1 MSLSKKQKWRAK
13 KYGKQAIACGKT
25 NWYLYQNQKGK
36 EMIKK
41 IYAVYD
47 KKAKSEL
54 GLFEH
59 PNDLVAIRDFSQ
71 LCAKEESPV
80 CKFAEDY
87 ELRCLGQIDT
97 DTCVITSD
105 VKTIA
110 EAVEYAK
117 KD

>member
-1 MSLSKKQKWRAK
+1 
-13 KYGKQAIACGKT
+13 
-25 NWYLYQNQKGK
+25 
-36 EMIKK
+36 MIKK

-47 KKAKSEL
+47 KKAQSEL
-54 GLFEH
+54 GLFEQ

-71 LCAKEESPV
+71 ACSNAESPI

-87 ELRCLGQIDT
+87 ELRYLGTIDT
-97 DTCVITSD
+97 DSCVITSD

-110 EAVEYAK
+110 QAVEYVK